1 MHRFLRIVPVA
12 VLFTTALTAAQPLQ
26 SQVSRADSAAVLL
39 EATRRLELEGETD
52 AAQQLL
58 DLIVRHF
65 PGTQAAAEAE
75 TRLSASQT
83 RQTERSGR
91 ASLIAFSTLY
101 GAWLGV
107 AFPAAFGADEP
118 EPFGAGLLIGA
129 PLGFFGAKEFV
140 NKFPMSSG
148 QATLT
153 GFGARWGTWQGIG
166 WREVLGIGNRTVEWC
181 DDYYSYECHSYEE
194 ESDEAPFSAAIVGGL
209 TGLISAGLVAQ
220 KVNPTHG
227 SATMVELGSW
237 WGTWYGI
244 AGAVLANVEEDD
256 AGLTWALMG
265 GNVGLVASALASGS
279 WKMGAGRAR
288 IISAAGLAGGVAGLG
303 LDLLLDV
310 DDEETLVLIPAITS
324 ALGLVAGGFM
334 TQRFDSGRPLPNE
347 RSVGPG
353 LINVH
358 SGDWHL
364 GFPAPQP
371 ASLVRPNRRSGT
383 KTSIGVK
390 FSLFSAE
397 F

>member
-1 MHRFLRIVPVA
+1 MYRFLRIAPVT
-12 VLFTTALTAAQPLQ
+12 VLILAAFVAARPLH

-52 AAQQLL
+52 AARDLL
-58 DLIVRHF
+58 DLIIRHF
-65 PGTQAAAEAE
+65 PGTQAATEAE
-75 TRLSASQT
+75 TRLSTSQT
-83 RQTERSGR
+83 RQSERSGR

-107 AFPAAFGADEP
+107 AFPAAFGAEEP

-129 PLGFFGAKEFV
+129 PLGFFGAKAFV

-153 GFGARWGTWQGIG
+153 GFGARWGTWQGVGWTEALNIG
-166 WREVLGIGNRTVEWC
+166 RRTVRNCYDGYGC
-181 DDYYSYECHSYEE
+181 DTWEE
-194 ESDEAPFSAAIVGGL
+194 DSEEAPFAGAIVGGL
-209 TGLISAGLVAQ
+209 AGLISAGIVAQ
-220 KVNPTHG
+220 KINPTHG

-237 WGTWYGI
+237 WGVWYGV

-256 AGLTWALMG
+256 ADLTWALMG
-265 GNVGLVASALASGS
+265 GNLGLATSAIASQY

-288 IISAAGLAGGVAGLG
+288 IISAAGIAGGVAGLG

-310 DDEETLVLIPAITS
+310 DDEETAVLIPTITS
-324 ALGLVAGGFM
+324 ALGLIAGSFM
-334 TQRFDSGRPLPNE
+334 TQRFDSGRPSPNE
-347 RSVGPG
+347 RSIGPG
-353 LINVH
+353 LVNVH

-390 FSLFSAE
+390 LSLFSAE